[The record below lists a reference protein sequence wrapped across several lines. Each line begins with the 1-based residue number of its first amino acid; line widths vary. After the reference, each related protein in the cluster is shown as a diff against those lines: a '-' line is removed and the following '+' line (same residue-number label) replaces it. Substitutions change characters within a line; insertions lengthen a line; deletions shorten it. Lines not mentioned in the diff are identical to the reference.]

1 MISANG
7 INICLHNGDTVCL
20 LFIIIII
27 IIIIIVVV
35 VVRFPGHVSDYIGSF
50 RRCQT

>member
-35 VVRFPGHVSDYIGSF
+35 VRFPGHVSDYIGSF